1 MSFIVSNTFN
11 SHETLTGAG
20 ILELFQRVI
29 SYPLK
34 VALNEQPKS
43 NCSIVSVVSLL
54 IDPVNET
61 ENVFAPCLRGCVCLL
76 IVTQHSTMQSA
87 ACSTQ
92 RYHEI

>member
-34 VALNEQPKS
+34 VAPNEQPKS

-61 ENVFAPCLRGCVCLL
+61 ENVFAARQGGCVYLH
-76 IVTQHSTMQSA
+76 VDTQHSTMQSA
-87 ACSTQ
+87 ACSSQ